1 MIDCMSR
8 GIAALEH
15 AAMVSRSASRAF
27 EDQAALLAVA
37 KRTVE
42 MSALLLRD
50 DQQ

>member
-1 MIDCMSR
+1 MIDCMTR

-27 EDQAALLAVA
+27 EDQAACLQTA

-42 MSALLLRD
+42 MLALFSRD
-50 DQQ
+50 D